1 MLACASSDFIVT
13 SARFYRSPQG
23 DHMFQVGE
31 SFYCYI
37 YIYIIFHDLESAP
50 ACMCAAQAPMQSCIP
65 VRPTVQSM
73 MAAMQQPRA
82 NGANLRMFNLELGF
96 NLLVKLELLLQGAF
110 NLLFKLLRL
119 LCCHAADVFVSFS

>member
-50 ACMCAAQAPMQSCIP
+50 ACMCAAQAPMPSCISCMSQQGFLATYLVLGRDAWER
-65 VRPTVQSM
+65 VRLGSESSSGAG
-73 MAAMQQPRA
+73 AAGG
-82 NGANLRMFNLELGF
+82 GA
-96 NLLVKLELLLQGAF
+96 
-110 NLLFKLLRL
+110 
-119 LCCHAADVFVSFS
+119 